1 MISSRKQAKV
11 DKALETLRKDNLE
24 CHGLVCHVAKQT
36 DRLRLVEEVSKF
48 SFIIFNRHDLMSGPD
63 LFTFFLP

>member
-1 MISSRKQAKV
+1 VISSRKQAKV

-48 SFIIFNRHDLMSGPD
+48 CFIIFNRHDLMSDPD